1 MKAVKYIIFVVV
13 LAAVL
18 LVGIGI
24 ILPQSSYVERS
35 AVIDAPKSV
44 VFELVGD
51 HREMNKWS
59 PWVKKDPNMDISYE
73 GPEIG
78 AGSKM
83 TWQSDE
89 MGQGSS
95 TFVEF
100 EPYSRAVTELD
111 FGDKGTAT
119 AAYEIIEQDTGSK
132 ITWSFAAEHPGLVD
146 RYFGLLMETLIGAD
160 FEMGLA
166 DLKEMAEALPAISKE
181 EVTYTVGDTQL
192 KGYLVVAEGDQPR
205 PGVIVVHEW
214 WGHNDHARESA
225 NRLAELGYNA
235 LALDMFGDG
244 KTADHPQQAMQFVNE
259 LSENKEAARAR
270 FDAALAVLKSEAS
283 TDRNKLAAIGY
294 CFGGSVVLSMARSN
308 HSELDGVVSFHGGL
322 QGLEPVPASGTD
334 VKMLVLNGEADP
346 FVTLEQKENFK
357 AELDVAAAEYE
368 FIDYPGAVHAF
379 TNPSADALGEKF
391 ELPLKYDEGAD
402 ADSWE
407 RMKTFLDDIF

>member
-1 MKAVKYIIFVVV
+1 MKAVKYIIFVAV

-18 LVGIGI
+18 LIGIGV

-59 PWVKKDPNMDISYE
+59 PWVKKDPDMTVSYE
-73 GPEIG
+73 GPETG
-78 AGSKM
+78 VGSTM
-83 TWQSDE
+83 IWQSDE

-95 TFVEF
+95 TFVEY

-111 FGDKGTAT
+111 FGGKGTAT
-119 AAYEIIEQDTGSK
+119 AAYEIIEQDGRAK
-132 ITWSFAAEHPGLVD
+132 IIWSFKAEHPGLVD
-146 RYFGLLMETLIGAD
+146 RYFGLLMGTLVGAD
-160 FEMGLA
+160 FETGLA
-166 DLKEMAEALPAISKE
+166 DLKEMAEAEPAISKQ
-181 EVTYTVGDTQL
+181 EVTYTAGDTQL
-192 KGYLVVAEGDQPR
+192 KGYLVLAEGEQPH

-214 WGHNDHARESA
+214 WGHNDHARKSA
-225 NRLAELGYNA
+225 DKLAELGYNA
-235 LALDMFGDG
+235 FALDMFGDG
-244 KTADHPQQAMQFVNE
+244 KTADHPRQAMQFVNE

-270 FDAALAVLKSEAS
+270 FDAALTVLKSQAS

-322 QGLEPVPASGTD
+322 RGLAPVPASGTD

-346 FVTLEQKENFK
+346 FVTLAQKENFK

-368 FIDYPGAVHAF
+368 FIDYPGVVHAF
-379 TNPSADALGEKF
+379 TNPGADALGEKF
-391 ELPLKYDEGAD
+391 ELPLKYDEKAD

-407 RMKTFLDDIF
+407 RMKTFLNDIF

>member
-24 ILPQSSYVERS
+24 ILPQSSHVERS
-35 AVIDAPKSV
+35 VVIDAPKSV

-59 PWVKKDPNMDISYE
+59 PWVKKDPDMAVSYE
-73 GPEIG
+73 GPETG
-78 AGSKM
+78 TGSKM
-83 TWQSDE
+83 TWQSEE

-95 TFVEF
+95 TFVEY

-111 FGDKGTAT
+111 FGGKGTAI
-119 AAYEIIEQDTGSK
+119 AAYEIVEQDNGSK
-132 ITWSFAAEHPGLVD
+132 ITWSFDAEHPGLVD
-146 RYFGLLMETLIGAD
+146 RYFGLLMGALIGGD

-166 DLKEMAEALPAISKE
+166 DLKEMAEAMPAISKQ
-181 EVTYTVGDTQL
+181 EVTYTVGDTQF
-192 KGYLVVAEGDQPR
+192 KGYLVLAPGDEPR
-205 PGVIVVHEW
+205 PGVVVVHEW
-214 WGHNDHARESA
+214 WGHNEHARESA
-225 NRLAELGYNA
+225 DRLAELGYNA

-283 TDRNKLAAIGY
+283 TDRSRLAAIGY
-294 CFGGSVVLSMARSN
+294 CFGGSVVLSMARSS

-322 QGLEPVPASGTD
+322 QGLAPVPASGTE
-334 VKMLVLNGEADP
+334 VKMLVLNGGADP

-368 FIDYPGAVHAF
+368 FIDYPGVLHAF
-379 TNPSADALGEKF
+379 TNPGADTLGEKF
-391 ELPLKYDEGAD
+391 ELPLKYDEAAD

-407 RMKTFLDDIF
+407 RMKTFLNDIF